1 MPWVQLIPNIP
12 STPDGD
18 GGSRLKKAS
27 SDKGLEE
34 AEVSERSKGGGESE
48 AAPGGRNNRMSYPA
62 ATAKGP
68 LRKKRSSS
76 SRLAGIG
83 KYSIDESLDASKI
96 LIIELNVYLITFI
109 TNRLEKIKSPD
120 VYI

>member
-1 MPWVQLIPNIP
+1 MTTSHKVIRTAPDPNSPTLPNFMPSLIPNIL
-12 STPDGD
+12 SNLDGD

-48 AAPGGRNNRMSYPA
+48 AAPGGRNNRMSYPV

-83 KYSIDESLDASKI
+83 KY
-96 LIIELNVYLITFI
+96 
-109 TNRLEKIKSPD
+109 
-120 VYI
+120 